1 VHPDDGRNSP
11 LQAKLHTSSL
21 ARSRPGYR
29 IDGYAMMVMVIDF
42 VLSIDIHAIAATILL
57 SPFLLVVENDILGK
71 LEVET
76 VPILQD

>member
-1 VHPDDGRNSP
+1 
-11 LQAKLHTSSL
+11 L